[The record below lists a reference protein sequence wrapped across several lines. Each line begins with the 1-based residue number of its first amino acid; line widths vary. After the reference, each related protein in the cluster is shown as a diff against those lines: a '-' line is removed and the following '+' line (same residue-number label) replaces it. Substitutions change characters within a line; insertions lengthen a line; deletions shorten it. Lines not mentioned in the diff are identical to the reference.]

1 MPKKLFLILILA
13 ALLAGCNLPNRVN
26 EPDVEPGALTLAVQ
40 TVGAQLTLDAIT
52 TGVPTNTLS
61 PGQPTITLA
70 PTSTPEPT
78 DTPEVICDA
87 AGFVRDVTIE
97 DGEEMYP
104 GEAFTKT
111 WRLSNLGDCEWNED
125 YDLVFDEG
133 ASMDGPASVP
143 VTKGIVDPGDQ
154 VDVSVD
160 LVAPAEDGIYKGTW
174 QMRNDQNEVFTS
186 GGFWVEIEVVEVGIY
201 SSKSS
206 FQVGQTAQAD
216 LEDGTSP
223 PGDTADF
230 VFTVASANDKRITPV
245 NGATFLLM
253 GEDQPEVGTCLQA
266 ELEEDFIQ
274 VDSDIVG
281 QFVCYETDEGR
292 LGRFEVTALNPNDI
306 TQIQTLTLRYVTW
319 VEIDDD

>member
-1 MPKKLFLILILA
+1 MLLCLGPAAGALA
-13 ALLAGCNLPNRVN
+13 AGNRVIVKPSEQCPRTSELIADIVHSVGLAELPSVPLPAPQPH
-26 EPDVEPGALTLAVQ
+26 EP
-40 TVGAQLTLDAIT
+40 
-52 TGVPTNTLS
+52 S
-61 PGQPTITLA
+61 
-70 PTSTPEPT
+70 PEPT
-78 DTPEVICDA
+78 ATLEEICDA
-87 AGFVRDVTIE
+87 AGFVKDVTIE

-133 ASMDGPASVP
+133 ASMSAPASVP
-143 VTKGIVDPGDQ
+143 VTKGIIDPGDQ
-154 VDVSVD
+154 VDVSVEMI
-160 LVAPAEDGIYKGTW
+160 APSEDGVYKGTW

-186 GGFWVEIEVVEVGIY
+186 GGFWVEIEVVEVGVY

-206 FQVGQTAQAD
+206 FQVAQTAEAD

-223 PGDTADF
+223 PDETADF
-230 VFTVASANDKRITPV
+230 VFTVAAANDKRITPQ

-253 GEDQPEVGTCLQA
+253 GEERPEFGTCFQA
-266 ELEEDFIQ
+266 DLEDDYIQ
-274 VDSDIVG
+274 VDSDLVE

-292 LGRFEVTALNPNDI
+292 LGRFEVVSLTPNDI

-319 VEIDDD
+319 VDIDD